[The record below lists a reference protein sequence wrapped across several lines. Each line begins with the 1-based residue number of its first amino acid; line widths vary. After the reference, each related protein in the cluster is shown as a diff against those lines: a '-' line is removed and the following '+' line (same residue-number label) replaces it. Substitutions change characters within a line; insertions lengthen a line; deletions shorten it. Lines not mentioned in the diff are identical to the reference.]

1 MGRIWFGEIVKVCV
15 SVCLIVLSS
24 SKSMHSASASAAAAA
39 ADRIPSTMRCVLYG
53 KCEPH
58 IEIVPT
64 PTPGQRNHV
73 LVRVV
78 AAGLNPVDAKNIVGD
93 KLPETWSFF
102 WRQLVRSYIAD
113 KIPGFDFAGICME
126 NAHGFLQGD
135 KVFGTMPPFHGTLAE
150 YISVPLDQICYMPKN
165 YSFAQAAALPL
176 VG

>member
-1 MGRIWFGEIVKVCV
+1 MGRIWTADIVTLLV
-15 SVCLIVLSS
+15 SVCPIVLSS
-24 SKSMHSASASAAAAA
+24 AKTSAKSMHSASSAAAN
-39 ADRIPSTMRCVLYG
+39 RIPSTMRCVWYG

-58 IEIVPT
+58 SEIVPT
-64 PTPGQRNHV
+64 PTPGRRNHV
-73 LVRVV
+73 LVCVV

-93 KLPETWSFF
+93 KLPEAWSFF
-102 WRQLVRSYIAD
+102 WRQRVRSYIAD

-126 NAHGFLQGD
+126 NAHGFSHGD

-150 YISVPLDQICYMPKN
+150 YISAPLDQICHMPKN